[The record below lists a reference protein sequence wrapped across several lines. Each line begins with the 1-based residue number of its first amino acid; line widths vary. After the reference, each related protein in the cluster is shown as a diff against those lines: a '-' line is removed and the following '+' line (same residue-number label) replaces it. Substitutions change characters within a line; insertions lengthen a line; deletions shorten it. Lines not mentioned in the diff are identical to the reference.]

1 MKEGKL
7 LISDDGSDDVVS
19 GSKTSLLLNNSD
31 AANENERKDF
41 WNRADTSIAAAVYY
55 RGAFLLL
62 SATSTDCRLLLVII
76 DALEG
81 RKELEFGVHARGS
94 CGGSQRRRC
103 IR

>member
-41 WNRADTSIAAAVYY
+41 
-55 RGAFLLL
+55 
-62 SATSTDCRLLLVII
+62 
-76 DALEG
+76 
-81 RKELEFGVHARGS
+81 
-94 CGGSQRRRC
+94 
-103 IR
+103 